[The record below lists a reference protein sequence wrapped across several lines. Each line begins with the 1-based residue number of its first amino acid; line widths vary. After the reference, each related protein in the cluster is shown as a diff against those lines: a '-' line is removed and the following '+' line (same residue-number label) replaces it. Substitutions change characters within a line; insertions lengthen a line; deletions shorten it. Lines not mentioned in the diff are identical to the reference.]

1 MSVACPCGQDIPVAD
16 INVAEG
22 VALCR
27 GCGKLSRLM
36 DLATPLEETAAI
48 EAANAPPPKGC
59 RIDDFGGQVVMVASA
74 RSLTTAGPLLFFA
87 AFWNS
92 IVSVFVLIAIAGLW
106 TSFIGPIPSWFP
118 SPFTSG
124 GTGGSGGSGG
134 AGGSTGPNNGMP
146 LGMTL
151 FLCVFLIPFVAVGVG
166 VLSAALVA
174 MAGRVEVRLRGP
186 DGTVFTGIGPIGWRR
201 RFDAASVK
209 AVKFVESSVET
220 NGKRQKLI
228 GIETEHKTVKF
239 GSVLTDQRRAW
250 LAGALKTVLTPAK
263 RSG

>member
-59 RIDDFGGQVVMVASA
+59 RIDDFGGQVVLVASA

-106 TSFIGPIPSWFP
+106 TNFVGPIPSWFP
-118 SPFTSG
+118 APAANN
-124 GTGGSGGSGG
+124 GSGGSNNSI
-134 AGGSTGPNNGMP
+134 GSGMP

-151 FLCVFLIPFVAVGVG
+151 FLCVFLIPFVAIGLG
-166 VLSAALVA
+166 VLGAALVA

-186 DGTVFTGIGPIGWRR
+186 DGAVFTGIGPIGWRR

>member
-1 MSVACPCGQDIPVAD
+1 MSVACPCGQDIPIAD

-36 DLATPLEETAAI
+36 DLATPLEESAAI
-48 EAANAPPPKGC
+48 EAANAEPPKGC
-59 RIDDFGGQVVMVASA
+59 RIDDFGGQVALVASA

-106 TSFIGPIPSWFP
+106 TNLVGPIPSSFP
-118 SPFTSG
+118 SPFS
-124 GTGGSGGSGG
+124 SGGSGG
-134 AGGSTGPNNGMP
+134 PSSAGSGMP
-146 LGMTL
+146 LSMTL

-174 MAGRVEVRLRGP
+174 LAGRVEVRLRGP
-186 DGTVFTGIGPIGWRR
+186 DGVVFTGIGPIGWRR

-228 GIETEHKTVKF
+228 GIETEQKTVRF

-250 LAGALKTVLTPAK
+250 LAGALKTLLTPVK
-263 RSG
+263 RSR

>member
-1 MSVACPCGQDIPVAD
+1 MSVACPCGQDIPIAD

-36 DLATPLEETAAI
+36 DLATPLEDAAAI

-59 RIDDFGGQVVMVASA
+59 RIDDFGGQVVLVASA

-118 SPFTSG
+118 APAANS
-124 GTGGSGGSGG
+124 GSGGSNNSI
-134 AGGSTGPNNGMP
+134 GSGMP

-151 FLCVFLIPFVAVGVG
+151 FLCIFLIPFVAIGLG
-166 VLSAALVA
+166 VLCAALVSLL
-174 MAGRVEVRLRGP
+174 GRVEVRLRGP
-186 DGTVFTGIGPIGWRR
+186 DGVVFTGIGPIGWRR

-228 GIETEHKTVKF
+228 GIETEQKTVKF

-263 RSG
+263 RSQ

>member
-1 MSVACPCGQDIPVAD
+1 MSIACPCGQDIPIAD

-36 DLATPLEETAAI
+36 DLATPLEEAAAI
-48 EAANAPPPKGC
+48 EAANAEPPKGC
-59 RIDDFGGQVVMVASA
+59 RIDDFGGQVVLVASA

-87 AFWNS
+87 AFWIS

-106 TSFIGPIPSWFP
+106 TNFVGPIPTWFP
-118 SPFTSG
+118 SPFA
-124 GTGGSGGSGG
+124 SGGSGG
-134 AGGSTGPNNGMP
+134 TSSAGQGMP
-146 LGMTL
+146 LSMTL
-151 FLCVFLIPFVAVGVG
+151 FLCVFLIPFVAVGMG
-166 VLSAALVA
+166 VLGAALVA

-186 DGTVFTGIGPIGWRR
+186 DGAVFTGIGPIGWRR

-250 LAGALKTVLTPAK
+250 LGGALKTVLMPRGGTHA
-263 RSG
+263 R